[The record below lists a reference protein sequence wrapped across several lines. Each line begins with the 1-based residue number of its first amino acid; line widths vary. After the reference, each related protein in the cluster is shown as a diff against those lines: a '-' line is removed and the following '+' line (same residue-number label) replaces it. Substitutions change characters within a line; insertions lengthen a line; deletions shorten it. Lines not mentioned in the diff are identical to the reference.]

1 MKLGLTLAAG
11 ALAALLLAPST
22 GFAQAADDTSDG
34 TTTLVIIEQI
44 NPEQQTVIDL
54 GEPGESQGDMIVF
67 TGSLSDPE
75 GTASGKSSGFCI
87 TTDVEEKLSECVW
100 TYHFAEGS
108 ITIAGTEP
116 DLGANTEIHMPIVG
130 GTGDYAGA
138 RGLIHEQHNE
148 DLTIFTTTIELID
161 DSPALES
168 IVDYWNSDI
177 AWSDIS
183 EEEQAAWNVLGWNE
197 MNWDND
203 DPTTIPA
210 SETTAWE
217 GLTEEEQTAATTLG
231 YDEESWAEIQA
242 RIPEGDVDEFW
253 IAEQWDDL
261 KYSEKRLW
269 GILGWNAENWV
280 GDDPTI
286 IPASETTAWG
296 ELTEEEQA
304 AAAGLGY
311 DEESWTGIQ
320 ARVPEGDVGEFW
332 SAQAWDDL
340 KYSEKRLWGLL
351 GWNAESWEG
360 NSDEPDSSSKS
371 WADLTP
377 EEQAAATHLGYT
389 EESWDAQLP

>member
-1 MKLGLTLAAG
+1 MKLGLTLAAS

-34 TTTLVIIEQI
+34 TTALVIIEQI
-44 NPEQQTVIDL
+44 NPDQQTVIDL

-67 TGSLSDPE
+67 TGALSDSE
-75 GTASGKSSGFCI
+75 GTANGKSSGFCI

-148 DLTIFTTTIELID
+148 DLTIFTTTIELLD
-161 DSPALES
+161 DSQSTES
-168 IVDYWNSDI
+168 VVDYWNSDI

-183 EEEQAAWNVLGWNE
+183 EEEQAAWTVLGWNE
-197 MNWDND
+197 TNWDSD

-217 GLTEEEQTAATTLG
+217 GLTEEEQAAATTLG
-231 YDEESWAEIQA
+231 YDEASWAEIQA
-242 RIPEGDVDEFW
+242 RVPEGDVDEFW
-253 IAEQWDDL
+253 VAEQWDDL

-269 GILGWNAENWV
+269 GILGWNAENWES
-280 GDDPTI
+280 DDPTT
-286 IPASETTAWG
+286 IPASETTAWS

-311 DEESWTGIQ
+311 DEESWAGIQ
-320 ARVPEGDVGEFW
+320 ARVPEGDADEFW

-351 GWNAESWEG
+351 GWNAENWEG
-360 NSDEPDSSSKS
+360 NTDEPDSASKP

-377 EEQAAATHLGYT
+377 EEQDAATHLGYM
-389 EESWDAQLP
+389 EESWDARLP